1 MLSVWSERGNVR
13 MTTTGHAEV
22 PRMDWI
28 DYLRA
33 LCAGVVLFNHLALVT
48 IHPRAGL
55 GISGFGLLTEIVEF
69 GNIALFIFFLISGM
83 MITLVAQTQDAAT
96 FVTRRAARLYPMFL
110 LCLTI
115 TTVVSLWGPNFRF
128 DVSVGQYLANLT
140 LNPRALGYRW
150 VDASY
155 WTLPV
160 EVTFYAAMTVVMLL
174 GAMKHLQA
182 VVATWVILQA
192 LTCYWFRDIPL
203 IGYSYYFLAAG
214 AVLALLYQR
223 RNERLNLALLAL
235 SLVPCLRCIFA
246 ISESA
251 RFNPWI
257 GSVLILGV
265 FALFLFMRG
274 RTVQL
279 PGAQRIGSLTYPL
292 YLLHFHIGVVLMHQ
306 LAIDDSNKW
315 WVLAAVV
322 AVLVAASAL
331 IDDIVEFR
339 MRRIWRRLFGATLAR
354 PVAWIE
360 ARRSAAVNAP

>member
-1 MLSVWSERGNVR
+1 
-13 MTTTGHAEV
+13 MTTDGHAKV

-33 LCAGVVLFNHLALVT
+33 LCATVVLLDHLAMVT
-48 IHPRAGL
+48 IDPRGGL
-55 GISGFGLLTEIVEF
+55 DISGFGLLTEIGRF
-69 GNIALFIFFLISGM
+69 GNIALYIFFMMSGM
-83 MITLVAQTQDAAT
+83 MITLVAQTQSAAT
-96 FVTRRAARLYPMFL
+96 FVTHRASRIYPMFV

-115 TTVVSLWGPNFRF
+115 TALLSPWGPHFRF
-128 DVSVGQYLANLT
+128 DVSLNQYLANLT
-140 LNPRALGYRW
+140 LNPMALGYRW

-160 EVTFYAAMTVVMLL
+160 EITFYCAITVVMLL

-192 LTCYWFRDIPL
+192 LTCYWFRDVPL
-203 IGYSYYFLAAG
+203 IGYTYYFLAAG

-235 SLVPCLRCIFA
+235 SLVPCLRCVFVV
-246 ISESA
+246 SESA

-257 GSVLILGV
+257 GSAVILGA

-274 RTVQL
+274 RTVEL
-279 PGAQRIGSLTYPL
+279 PGAQRVGSLTYPL
-292 YLLHFHIGVVLMHQ
+292 YLLHFHVGIILMHV
-306 LAIDDSNKW
+306 LGIDDSNKW

-322 AVLVAASAL
+322 IVLVVASTL
-331 IDDIVEFR
+331 IDDVVEFR
-339 MRRIWRRLFGATLAR
+339 LRHIWRRLFGATLAR

-360 ARRSAAVNAP
+360 ARRATALKAP

>member
-28 DYLRA
+28 DYLRT

-48 IHPRAGL
+48 LHPRAGL
-55 GISGFGLLTEIVEF
+55 GISGFGLLTEIVKF
-69 GNIALFIFFLISGM
+69 GNVALFIFFLVSGM

-96 FVTRRAARLYPMFL
+96 FVTRRAARLYPMFV

-115 TTVVSLWGPNFRF
+115 TTVLSLWGPNFRF

-160 EVTFYAAMTVVMLL
+160 EVTFYGAMTVVMLL
-174 GAMKHLQA
+174 GAMKHLQT

-203 IGYSYYFLAAG
+203 IGHSYYFLAAG

-235 SLVPCLRCIFA
+235 SLVPCLRCVFV
-246 ISESA
+246 ISERA
-251 RFNPWI
+251 RFDPWI
-257 GSVLILGV
+257 GSVVILGV

-292 YLLHFHIGVVLMHQ
+292 YLLHFHVGIVLMYQ

-331 IDDIVEFR
+331 IDDIVELR

-360 ARRSAAVNAP
+360 ARRAAALNAP